1 MVLNS
6 IVLTAASLIILLSF
20 LDPIS
25 AQDVDEYNNLLI
37 KSNELFLI
45 GDYNNAITI
54 LDEMLEIDPVD
65 LNSLT
70 MILKAEVEDRAS

>member
-54 LDEMLEIDPVD
+54 LDEL
-65 LNSLT
+65 
-70 MILKAEVEDRAS
+70 